1 MRMTMSEPARAA
13 AAGRAAGRIV
23 GGTLG
28 LALVAATVA
37 AAGWLPLPTVMT
49 PPPSATI
56 VPTPAAQQRLC
67 PGPILRLGG
76 TSGQDISTISSPA
89 QANVSYSATR
99 AVTQGTLAATDNVSH
114 MLPVLVTLPAGG
126 AGALAASQSQMVAAA
141 DLAGFAAAACL
152 EPGNET
158 WLVGGSTATGRTTLI
173 TLSNPSKV
181 SATVDLSIF
190 SERGRISAPGSTG
203 IVVPAGSQRIL
214 PLAGFAPGA
223 QSPVVHV
230 LSRGGQIVAN
240 LQQSIVRTL
249 DPGGIDIVAPASA
262 PATST
267 VIPAIVLSNTSARL
281 ARASAPGYQDLQTV
295 LRLFVPQT
303 TVATTGAA
311 SVKATVHI
319 IPEGVPAGV
328 PAAGS
333 SFSLSA
339 DTGRVLDVPL
349 DIPVDG
355 NYTVTVTADRPL
367 VAAVRM
373 STVGSTG
380 ATDFAWAAG
389 ASALT
394 APVQLS
400 IASGPSPEL
409 HLANPGSTPVTLQ
422 LASAAGSRAVPVPA
436 DGTVVVP
443 VTSGAG
449 YTLTGF
455 GSLRAAVS
463 YLGDGTVSGFALYP
477 SRPAAEAVTVYP

>member
-1 MRMTMSEPARAA
+1 MSEPARAA

-23 GGTLG
+23 GGMLA
-28 LALVAATVA
+28 LALVAAAVA
-37 AAGWLPLPTVMT
+37 AAGWLPLPTVVT

-67 PGPILRLGG
+67 PGPMLRLGG
-76 TSGQDISTISSPA
+76 TSGQDTSTISSPA
-89 QANVSYSATR
+89 QANVSYSATG
-99 AVTQGTLAATDNVSH
+99 AVTQGALAATDNVSH
-114 MLPVLVTLPAGG
+114 MLPVLLTLPAGG
-126 AGALAASQSQMVAAA
+126 TAALAASQSQIVAAA

-223 QSPVVHV
+223 QSLVIHV

-249 DPGGIDIVAPASA
+249 DPGGIDIVAPTSA

-267 VIPAIVLSNTSARL
+267 VIPGIVLSNTSARL

-303 TVATTGAA
+303 TVAAIGAA
-311 SVKATVHI
+311 SVKTTVHI
-319 IPEGVPAGV
+319 IPEGVPA
-328 PAAGS
+328 AGS
-333 SFSLSA
+333 SFSLTA

-400 IASGPSPEL
+400 IASGPAPEL
-409 HLANPGSTPVTLQ
+409 HLANPGPTPVTLQ
-422 LASAAGSRAVPVPA
+422 LGSAAGSRAVPVPA
-436 DGTVVVP
+436 DGTAVVP
-443 VTSGAG
+443 VVSGAG